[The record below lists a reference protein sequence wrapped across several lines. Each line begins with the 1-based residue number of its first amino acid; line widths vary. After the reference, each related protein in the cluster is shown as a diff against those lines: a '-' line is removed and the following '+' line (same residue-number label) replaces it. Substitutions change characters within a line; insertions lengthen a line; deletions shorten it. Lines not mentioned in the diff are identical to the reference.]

1 MAVVKT
7 TSTLDITLVDDSMY
21 EYVYKINNPKDG
33 VTLSEVRTAYTD
45 VITAGLLYSKNASPI
60 TAVARAATVQIRTTT
75 TELE

>member
-33 VTLSEVRTAYTD
+33 VTLSEVRAAYTD
-45 VITAGLLYSKNASPI
+45 VITAGLLYSKNANPI

>member
-33 VTLSEVRTAYTD
+33 VTLSEVRAAYTD